1 MNGWRRKSDTAGRK
15 AAVGVA
21 RFFLLPEENL
31 RTPYDHTKCG
41 LISYDDTIRSSRIL
55 GEEKRIKFWK
65 KNVGSILAR
74 HAPGSNKT

>member
-1 MNGWRRKSDTAGRK
+1 MDGEENQILPEERQQLGSRD
-15 AAVGVA
+15 
-21 RFFLLPEENL
+21 FLLPEKNL